1 MRKELNNEQSENAAK
16 NNVANKN
23 AANKNAADKMA
34 ANNSVSSKENLI
46 ATISIN
52 DLRYKEYNDL
62 PMTEEE
68 LTALA
73 NYDHYRLERLNGL
86 ISDAEF
92 HQRYRELQTIAN
104 LGDFREFLKPQYFQ
118 NKSNS

>member
-16 NNVANKN
+16 NNV
-23 AANKNAADKMA
+23 ANKNAADKMA

>member
-1 MRKELNNEQSENAAK
+1 MRKELNNEQSENEA
-16 NNVANKN
+16 NNN
-23 AANKNAADKMA
+23 AANKMA
-34 ANNSVSSKENLI
+34 ANNSVANKENLI

-68 LTALA
+68 VTALA
-73 NYDHYRLERLNGL
+73 NYDHYRIERLNGQ

-104 LGDFREFLKPQYFQ
+104 LGDFRAFLKPQYFQ

>member
-1 MRKELNNEQSENAAK
+1 MRKELNSEQSENAA
-16 NNVANKN
+16 NSNV
-23 AANKNAADKMA
+23 ANKNAADKMA
-34 ANNSVSSKENLI
+34 ASNSLSNKENLI

-68 LTALA
+68 VTALA
-73 NYDHYRLERLNGL
+73 NYDHYRVKRLNGQ

-92 HQRYRELQTIAN
+92 HQRYRELQTIAY
-104 LGDFREFLKPQYFQ
+104 LGDYREFLKPQYFQ